1 MGGKCAVIRGRSCY
15 KEPKAPLKS
24 NNRDNMKREI
34 ADLRES
40 LILIGTIIILVGS
53 GTSILIY
60 QSAGNDSN
68 GVLGYEIID
77 GTAYPIA
84 PEDSKVYRRDLEHFG
99 GKAAIVVDDFSRWF
113 IGLWHGKTLAFT
125 VVFISIFISL
135 LFFFIANRL
144 PFILKSNADSEN
156 NRE

>member
-1 MGGKCAVIRGRSCY
+1 MGGKCAVIRGRSRY

-40 LILIGTIIILVGS
+40 LILIGAIIILVGLGS
-53 GTSILIY
+53 SILIY
-60 QSAGNDSN
+60 QSAGNDSD

-77 GTAYPIA
+77 GSAYPIR
-84 PEDSKVYRRDLEHFG
+84 PEDSRIYRRDLELYG
-99 GKAAIVVDDFSRWF
+99 GKAAVVVDDFSRWF
-113 IGLWHGKTLAFT
+113 VGLWHGKSLAFT
-125 VVFISIFISL
+125 VAGISIFISFI
-135 LFFFIANRL
+135 FFFAATRL
-144 PFILKSNADSEN
+144 PSRIKPDVHSEN

>member
-1 MGGKCAVIRGRSCY
+1 MNQK
-15 KEPKAPLKS
+15 
-24 NNRDNMKREI
+24 I
-34 ADLRES
+34 AHLRES
-40 LILIGTIIILVGS
+40 LILIGAIIMVVGL
-53 GTSILIY
+53 GNAIWIY
-60 QSAGNDSN
+60 QSAGDYS
-68 GVLGYEIID
+68 GSVLGYEIIG

-99 GKAAIVVDDFSRWF
+99 GKAVIVVDDFSRWF

-125 VVFISIFISL
+125 VAFISIFISL

-144 PFILKSNADSEN
+144 PLILKSNADSEN